1 MYLNRLKES
10 SIQKMESQKTKSTL
24 YFISV
29 MAKLSGEIDSK
40 ELEKTLEQPINYNE
54 KIKEIKKKH
63 AINCKSKY
71 QKNKDISKMVCPA
84 ILYNNNGN
92 AFLLANRNEEQ
103 VLIQQFG
110 NNPPE
115 IWSIEQLKQ
124 QWSGHW
130 LHVSFKQGQFDIA
143 WFQVEFMKY
152 KSIILWVL
160 FFSFILQ
167 ILALV
172 SPIIMQVIMDKVLVH
187 NSLVTLDVLIF
198 GLIIAAIIEVTL
210 KGLREYIYHHTVNRI
225 DMTLGLKLVNHLLR
239 LPLPFFKSRQI
250 GAIVTRVKE
259 LETIREFLTSSF
271 FTLCVDV
278 LFLFVFIFVMN
289 LISTTL
295 TLIFLCSIPLY
306 LLLAWWLPPK
316 IEMAAQQQF
325 ANIAINTSF
334 LTESINGIETAKSL
348 SVEPNFTRRWDGQTS
363 DMSKTNFVS
372 GQISS
377 RSEHLVMAI
386 EKVTSA
392 IILWVGAS
400 EVLALQMTIGQLI
413 AFHMMVSHASQP
425 LTKLTKL
432 WGDYIRTRVA
442 IEKLSQII
450 NLPVE
455 QSRKENKL
463 PIQGHLNLKNI
474 SFRYQPNMPF
484 VLKDFNLAIN
494 AGETIGIV
502 GTSGSG
508 KSTLARL
515 LLRLYTPE
523 SGTIYVDKTPLSAV
537 NLHSLRQQIGIVLQE
552 NFLFSQS
559 VFHNIAQ
566 TSPNA
571 SMDEVVHAAKMAG
584 AHDFILKL
592 PKGYDTV
599 LAEGGTSLSGGQR
612 QRIAIARTLLANP
625 KIIIF
630 DEATSA
636 LDDESQ
642 AIIQDNMHIIA
653 KGRTIITIAHRL
665 STIRHHQRIIV
676 MQQGEI
682 IEQGTHQQLI
692 DQGNF
697 YKHLWT
703 LQQSLKSDMD
713 VK

>member
-1 MYLNRLKES
+1 MK
-10 SIQKMESQKTKSTL
+10 SIHEQSTL
-24 YFISV
+24 YFINII
-29 MAKLSGEIDSK
+29 AKLSGQTNTNKLE
-40 ELEKTLEQPINYNE
+40 ELIHKTISYSEKVKLIKKNHYINC
-54 KIKEIKKKH
+54 KKKH
-63 AINCKSKY
+63 QKSK
-71 QKNKDISKMVCPA
+71 NISKLTCPV
-84 ILYNNNGN
+84 ILYDKQGE
-92 AFLLANRNEEQ
+92 AFLLANKNNEQ
-103 VLIQQFG
+103 VLIQKFG
-110 NNPPE
+110 NSPPE
-115 IWSIEQLKQ
+115 ICDITQLQ
-124 QWSGHW
+124 QHWSGDW
-130 LHVSFKQGQFDIA
+130 LHVSLKQGQFDIT

-152 KSIILWVL
+152 KAIILWVL

-172 SPIIMQVIMDKVLVH
+172 SPIVMQVIMDKVLIH
-187 NSLVTLDVLIF
+187 NSLMTLDVLIF
-198 GLIIAAIIEVTL
+198 GLIVAAFIEVIL

-239 LPLPFFKSRQI
+239 LPIPFFKNRQI

-278 LFLFVFIFVMN
+278 LFLFVFIYVMN

-306 LLLAWWLPPK
+306 LVLAWWLTPK
-316 IEMAAQQQF
+316 IESAAQQQF
-325 ANIAINTSF
+325 TNIAINTSF

-348 SVEPNFTRRWDGQTS
+348 SVEPNFIRRWDHQTS
-363 DMSKTNFVS
+363 DMSQTNFVS

-377 RSEHLVMAI
+377 RSEHLVMVI

-392 IILWVGAS
+392 IVLWVGAS
-400 EVLALQMTIGQLI
+400 EVLALQMTIGQFI
-413 AFHMMVSHASQP
+413 AFHMMVSHANQP
-425 LTKLTKL
+425 LVKLVKL
-432 WGDYIRTRVA
+432 WGDYIRTNVA

-450 NLPVE
+450 NLPIE
-455 QSRKENKL
+455 QNNKENTPSIKGN
-463 PIQGHLNLKNI
+463 IVLKDI
-474 SFRYQPNMPF
+474 SFRYQPNMPYI
-484 VLKDFNLAIN
+484 LKNFNLNIK

-523 SGTIYVDKTPLSAV
+523 SGAVYVDNMPLSTI
-537 NLHSLRQQIGIVLQE
+537 NLNSLRQQIGIVLQE
-552 NFLFSQS
+552 NYLFSQS

-566 TSPNA
+566 TAPNA
-571 SMDEVVHAAKMAG
+571 SMDEVIYAAKMAG

-592 PKGYDTV
+592 PMGYDTV

-625 KIIIF
+625 KVIIF

-642 AIIQDNMHIIA
+642 AVIQENMHVIA
-653 KGRTIITIAHRL
+653 KGRTVITIAHRL

-676 MQQGEI
+676 MQDGKI
-682 IEQGTHQQLI
+682 IEQGSHQQLI
-692 DQGNF
+692 EQGNF

-703 LQQSLKSDMD
+703 LQQSLK
-713 VK
+713 

>member
-1 MYLNRLKES
+1 MK
-10 SIQKMESQKTKSTL
+10 SIHEQSTL
-24 YFISV
+24 YFINII
-29 MAKLSGEIDSK
+29 AKLSGQTNTNKLE
-40 ELEKTLEQPINYNE
+40 ELIHKTISYSEKVKLIKKNHYINC
-54 KIKEIKKKH
+54 KKKH
-63 AINCKSKY
+63 QKSK
-71 QKNKDISKMVCPA
+71 NISKLTCPV
-84 ILYNNNGN
+84 ILYDKQGE
-92 AFLLANRNEEQ
+92 AFLLANKNNEQ
-103 VLIQQFG
+103 VLIQKFG
-110 NNPPE
+110 NSPPE
-115 IWSIEQLKQ
+115 IWDITQLQ
-124 QWSGHW
+124 QHWSGDW
-130 LHVSFKQGQFDIA
+130 LHVSLKQGQFDIT

-152 KSIILWVL
+152 KAIILWVL

-172 SPIIMQVIMDKVLVH
+172 SPIVMQVIMDKVLIH
-187 NSLVTLDVLIF
+187 NSLMTLDVLIF
-198 GLIIAAIIEVTL
+198 GLIVAAFIEVIL

-239 LPLPFFKSRQI
+239 LPIPFFKNRQI

-278 LFLFVFIFVMN
+278 LFLFVFIYVMN

-306 LLLAWWLPPK
+306 LVLAWWLTPK
-316 IEMAAQQQF
+316 IESAAQQQF
-325 ANIAINTSF
+325 TNIAINTSF

-348 SVEPNFTRRWDGQTS
+348 SVEPNFIRRWDHQTS
-363 DMSKTNFVS
+363 DMSQTNFVS

-377 RSEHLVMAI
+377 RSEHLVMVI

-392 IILWVGAS
+392 IVLWVGAS
-400 EVLALQMTIGQLI
+400 EVLALQMTIGQFI
-413 AFHMMVSHASQP
+413 AFHMMVSHANQP
-425 LTKLTKL
+425 LVKLVKL
-432 WGDYIRTRVA
+432 WGNYIRTNVA

-450 NLPVE
+450 NLPIE
-455 QSRKENKL
+455 QNNKENTPSIKGN
-463 PIQGHLNLKNI
+463 IVLKDI
-474 SFRYQPNMPF
+474 SFRYQPNMPYI
-484 VLKDFNLAIN
+484 LKNFNLNIK

-523 SGTIYVDKTPLSAV
+523 SGAVYVDNMPLSTI
-537 NLHSLRQQIGIVLQE
+537 NLNSLRQQIGIVLQE
-552 NFLFSQS
+552 NYLFSQS

-566 TSPNA
+566 TAPNA
-571 SMDEVVHAAKMAG
+571 SMDEVIYAAKMAG

-592 PKGYDTV
+592 PMGYDTV

-625 KIIIF
+625 KVIIF

-642 AIIQDNMHIIA
+642 AVIQENMHVIA
-653 KGRTIITIAHRL
+653 KGRTVITIAHRL

-676 MQQGEI
+676 MQDGKI
-682 IEQGTHQQLI
+682 IEQGSHQQLI
-692 DQGNF
+692 EQGNF

-703 LQQSLKSDMD
+703 LQQSLK
-713 VK
+713 

>member
-1 MYLNRLKES
+1 MK
-10 SIQKMESQKTKSTL
+10 SIHEQSTL
-24 YFISV
+24 YFINII
-29 MAKLSGEIDSK
+29 AKLSGQTNTNKLE
-40 ELEKTLEQPINYNE
+40 ELIHKTISYSEKVKLIKKNHCINC
-54 KIKEIKKKH
+54 KKKH
-63 AINCKSKY
+63 QKSK
-71 QKNKDISKMVCPA
+71 NISKLTCPV
-84 ILYNNNGN
+84 ILYDKQGE
-92 AFLLANRNEEQ
+92 AFLLANKNNEQ
-103 VLIQQFG
+103 VLIQKFG
-110 NNPPE
+110 NSPPE
-115 IWSIEQLKQ
+115 IWDITQLQ
-124 QWSGHW
+124 QHWSGDW
-130 LHVSFKQGQFDIA
+130 LHVSLKQGQFDIT

-152 KSIILWVL
+152 KAIILWVL

-172 SPIIMQVIMDKVLVH
+172 SPIVMQVIMDKVLIH
-187 NSLVTLDVLIF
+187 NSLMTLDVLIF
-198 GLIIAAIIEVTL
+198 GLIVAAFIEVIL

-239 LPLPFFKSRQI
+239 LPIPFFKNRQI

-278 LFLFVFIFVMN
+278 LFLFVFIYVMN

-306 LLLAWWLPPK
+306 LVLAWWLTPK
-316 IEMAAQQQF
+316 IESAAQQQF
-325 ANIAINTSF
+325 TNIAINTSF

-348 SVEPNFTRRWDGQTS
+348 SVEPNFIRRWDHQTS
-363 DMSKTNFVS
+363 DMSQTNFVS

-377 RSEHLVMAI
+377 RSEHLVMVI

-392 IILWVGAS
+392 IVLWVGAS
-400 EVLALQMTIGQLI
+400 EVLALQMTIGQFI
-413 AFHMMVSHASQP
+413 AFHMMVSHANQP
-425 LTKLTKL
+425 LVKLVKL
-432 WGDYIRTRVA
+432 WGDYIRTNVA

-450 NLPVE
+450 NLPIE
-455 QSRKENKL
+455 QNNKENTPSIKGN
-463 PIQGHLNLKNI
+463 IVLKDI
-474 SFRYQPNMPF
+474 SFRYQPNMPYI
-484 VLKDFNLAIN
+484 LKNFNLNIK

-523 SGTIYVDKTPLSAV
+523 SGAVYVDNMPLSTI
-537 NLHSLRQQIGIVLQE
+537 NLNSLRQQIGIVLQE
-552 NFLFSQS
+552 NYLFSQS

-566 TSPNA
+566 TAPNA
-571 SMDEVVHAAKMAG
+571 SMDEVIYAAKMAG

-592 PKGYDTV
+592 PMGYDTV

-625 KIIIF
+625 KVIIF

-642 AIIQDNMHIIA
+642 AVIQENMHVIA
-653 KGRTIITIAHRL
+653 KGRTVITIAHRL

-676 MQQGEI
+676 MQDGKI
-682 IEQGTHQQLI
+682 IEQGSHQQLI
-692 DQGNF
+692 EQGNF

-703 LQQSLKSDMD
+703 LQQSLK
-713 VK
+713 

>member
-1 MYLNRLKES
+1 MK
-10 SIQKMESQKTKSTL
+10 SIHEQSTL
-24 YFISV
+24 YFINII
-29 MAKLSGEIDSK
+29 AKLSGQTNTNKLE
-40 ELEKTLEQPINYNE
+40 ELIHKTISYSEKVKLIKKNHCINC
-54 KIKEIKKKH
+54 KKKH
-63 AINCKSKY
+63 QKSK
-71 QKNKDISKMVCPA
+71 NISKLTCPV
-84 ILYNNNGN
+84 ILYDKQGE
-92 AFLLANRNEEQ
+92 AFLLANKNNEQ
-103 VLIQQFG
+103 VLIQKFG
-110 NNPPE
+110 NSPPE
-115 IWSIEQLKQ
+115 IWDITQLQ
-124 QWSGHW
+124 QHWSGDW
-130 LHVSFKQGQFDIA
+130 LHVSLKQGQFDIT

-152 KSIILWVL
+152 KAIILWVL

-172 SPIIMQVIMDKVLVH
+172 SPIVMQVIMDKVLIH
-187 NSLVTLDVLIF
+187 NSLMTLDVLIF
-198 GLIIAAIIEVTL
+198 GLIVAAFIEVIL

-239 LPLPFFKSRQI
+239 LPIPFFKNRQI

-278 LFLFVFIFVMN
+278 LFLFVFIYVMN

-306 LLLAWWLPPK
+306 LVLAWWLTPK
-316 IEMAAQQQF
+316 IESAAQQQF
-325 ANIAINTSF
+325 TNIAINTSF

-348 SVEPNFTRRWDGQTS
+348 SVEPNFIRRWDHQTS
-363 DMSKTNFVS
+363 DMSQTNFVS

-377 RSEHLVMAI
+377 RSEHLVMVI

-392 IILWVGAS
+392 IVLWVGAS
-400 EVLALQMTIGQLI
+400 EVLALQMTIGQFI
-413 AFHMMVSHASQP
+413 AFHMMVSHANQP
-425 LTKLTKL
+425 LVKLVKL
-432 WGDYIRTRVA
+432 WGDYIRTNVA

-450 NLPVE
+450 NLPIE
-455 QSRKENKL
+455 QNNKENTPSIKGN
-463 PIQGHLNLKNI
+463 IDLKDI
-474 SFRYQPNMPF
+474 SFRYQPNMPYI
-484 VLKDFNLAIN
+484 LKNFNLNIK

-523 SGTIYVDKTPLSAV
+523 SGAVYVDNMPLSTI
-537 NLHSLRQQIGIVLQE
+537 NLNSLRQQIGIVLQE
-552 NFLFSQS
+552 NYLFSQS

-566 TSPNA
+566 TAPNA
-571 SMDEVVHAAKMAG
+571 SMDEVIYAAKMAG

-592 PKGYDTV
+592 PMGYDTV

-625 KIIIF
+625 KVIIF

-642 AIIQDNMHIIA
+642 AVIQENMHVIA
-653 KGRTIITIAHRL
+653 KGRTVITIAHRL

-676 MQQGEI
+676 MQDGKI
-682 IEQGTHQQLI
+682 IEQGSHQQLI
-692 DQGNF
+692 EQGNF

-703 LQQSLKSDMD
+703 LQQSLK
-713 VK
+713 

>member
-1 MYLNRLKES
+1 MK
-10 SIQKMESQKTKSTL
+10 SIHEQSTL
-24 YFISV
+24 YFINII
-29 MAKLSGEIDSK
+29 AKLSGQTNTNKLE
-40 ELEKTLEQPINYNE
+40 ELIHQTISYSEKVKLIKKNHCINC
-54 KIKEIKKKH
+54 KKKH
-63 AINCKSKY
+63 QKSK
-71 QKNKDISKMVCPA
+71 NISKLTCPV
-84 ILYNNNGN
+84 ILYDKQGE
-92 AFLLANRNEEQ
+92 AFLLANKNNEQ
-103 VLIQQFG
+103 VLIQKFG
-110 NNPPE
+110 NSPPE
-115 IWSIEQLKQ
+115 IWDITQLQ
-124 QWSGHW
+124 QHWSGDW
-130 LHVSFKQGQFDIA
+130 LRVSLKQGQFDIT

-152 KSIILWVL
+152 KAIILWVL

-172 SPIIMQVIMDKVLVH
+172 SPIVMQVIMDKVLIH
-187 NSLVTLDVLIF
+187 NSLMTLDVLIF
-198 GLIIAAIIEVTL
+198 GLIVAAFIEVIL

-239 LPLPFFKSRQI
+239 LPIPFFKNRQI

-278 LFLFVFIFVMN
+278 LFLFVFIYVMN

-306 LLLAWWLPPK
+306 LVLAWWLTPK
-316 IEMAAQQQF
+316 IESAAQQQF
-325 ANIAINTSF
+325 TNIAINTSF

-348 SVEPNFTRRWDGQTS
+348 SVEPNFIRRWDHQTS
-363 DMSKTNFVS
+363 DMSQTNFVS

-377 RSEHLVMAI
+377 RSEHLVMVI

-392 IILWVGAS
+392 IVLWVGAS
-400 EVLALQMTIGQLI
+400 EVLALQMTIGQFI
-413 AFHMMVSHASQP
+413 AFHMMVSHANQP
-425 LTKLTKL
+425 LVKLVKL
-432 WGDYIRTRVA
+432 WGDYIRTNVA

-450 NLPVE
+450 NLPIE
-455 QSRKENKL
+455 QNNKENTPSIKVN
-463 PIQGHLNLKNI
+463 IVLKDI
-474 SFRYQPNMPF
+474 SFRYQPNMPYI
-484 VLKDFNLAIN
+484 LKNFNLNIK

-523 SGTIYVDKTPLSAV
+523 SGAVYVDNMPLSTI
-537 NLHSLRQQIGIVLQE
+537 NLNSLRQQIGIVLQE
-552 NFLFSQS
+552 NYLFSQS

-566 TSPNA
+566 TAPNA
-571 SMDEVVHAAKMAG
+571 SMDEVIYAAKMAG

-592 PKGYDTV
+592 PMGYDTV

-625 KIIIF
+625 KVIIF

-642 AIIQDNMHIIA
+642 AVIQENMHVIA
-653 KGRTIITIAHRL
+653 KGRTVITIAHRL

-676 MQQGEI
+676 MQDGKI
-682 IEQGTHQQLI
+682 IEQGSHQQLI
-692 DQGNF
+692 EQGNF

-703 LQQSLKSDMD
+703 LQQSLK
-713 VK
+713 

>member
-1 MYLNRLKES
+1 MK
-10 SIQKMESQKTKSTL
+10 SIHEQSTL
-24 YFISV
+24 YFINII
-29 MAKLSGEIDSK
+29 AKLSGQTNTNNLE
-40 ELEKTLEQPINYNE
+40 ELIHKTISYSE
-54 KIKEIKKKH
+54 KIKLIKKNHGINCKKKH
-63 AINCKSKY
+63 QKS
-71 QKNKDISKMVCPA
+71 KDISKLTCPV
-84 ILYNNNGN
+84 ILYDKQGE
-92 AFLLANRNEEQ
+92 AFLLANKNNEQ
-103 VLIQQFG
+103 VLIQKFG
-110 NNPPE
+110 NSPPE
-115 IWSIEQLKQ
+115 IWDITQLQ
-124 QWSGHW
+124 QHWSGDW
-130 LHVSFKQGQFDIA
+130 LHVSLKQGQFDIT

-152 KSIILWVL
+152 KTIILWVL

-172 SPIIMQVIMDKVLVH
+172 SPIVMQVIMDKVLIH
-187 NSLVTLDVLIF
+187 NSLMTLDVLIF
-198 GLIIAAIIEVTL
+198 GLIVAAFIEVIL

-239 LPLPFFKSRQI
+239 LPIPFFKNRQI

-278 LFLFVFIFVMN
+278 LFLFVFIYVMN

-306 LLLAWWLPPK
+306 LVLAWWLTPK
-316 IEMAAQQQF
+316 IESAAQKQF
-325 ANIAINTSF
+325 TNIAINTSF

-348 SVEPNFTRRWDGQTS
+348 SVEPNFIRRWDHQTS
-363 DMSKTNFVS
+363 DMSQTNFAS

-377 RSEHLVMAI
+377 RSEHLVMVI

-392 IILWVGAS
+392 IVLWVGAS
-400 EVLALQMTIGQLI
+400 EVLALQMTIGQFI
-413 AFHMMVSHASQP
+413 AFHMMVSHANQP
-425 LTKLTKL
+425 LVKLVKL
-432 WGDYIRTRVA
+432 WGDYIRTNVA

-450 NLPVE
+450 NLPIE
-455 QSRKENKL
+455 QNNKENTPSIKGN
-463 PIQGHLNLKNI
+463 IVLKDI
-474 SFRYQPNMPF
+474 SFRYQPNMPYI
-484 VLKDFNLAIN
+484 LKNFNLNIQ

-523 SGTIYVDKTPLSAV
+523 SGAVYVDNMPLSSI
-537 NLHSLRQQIGIVLQE
+537 NLNSLRQQIGIVLQE
-552 NFLFSQS
+552 NYLFSQS

-566 TSPNA
+566 TVPNA
-571 SMDEVVHAAKMAG
+571 SMDEVIHAAKMAG

-592 PKGYDTV
+592 PMGYDTV

-625 KIIIF
+625 KVIIF

-642 AIIQDNMHIIA
+642 AVIQENMHVIA
-653 KGRTIITIAHRL
+653 KGRTVITIAHRL

-676 MQQGEI
+676 MQDGEI
-682 IEQGTHQQLI
+682 IEQGSHQLLI
-692 DQGNF
+692 EQGNF

-703 LQQSLKSDMD
+703 LQQSLK
-713 VK
+713 

>member
-1 MYLNRLKES
+1 MK
-10 SIQKMESQKTKSTL
+10 SIHEQSTL
-24 YFISV
+24 YFINII
-29 MAKLSGEIDSK
+29 AKLSGQTNTNKLE
-40 ELEKTLEQPINYNE
+40 ELIHKTISYSEKVKLIKKNHCINC
-54 KIKEIKKKH
+54 KKKH
-63 AINCKSKY
+63 QKSK
-71 QKNKDISKMVCPA
+71 NISKLTCPV
-84 ILYNNNGN
+84 ILYDKQGE
-92 AFLLANRNEEQ
+92 AFLLANKNNEQ
-103 VLIQQFG
+103 VLIQKFG
-110 NNPPE
+110 NSPPE
-115 IWSIEQLKQ
+115 IWDITQLQ
-124 QWSGHW
+124 QHWSGDW
-130 LHVSFKQGQFDIA
+130 LHVSLKQGQFDIT

-152 KSIILWVL
+152 KTIILWVL

-172 SPIIMQVIMDKVLVH
+172 SPIVMQVIMDKVLIH
-187 NSLVTLDVLIF
+187 NSLMTLDVLIF
-198 GLIIAAIIEVTL
+198 GLIVAAFIEVIL

-239 LPLPFFKSRQI
+239 LPIPFFKNRQI

-278 LFLFVFIFVMN
+278 LFLFVFIYVMN

-306 LLLAWWLPPK
+306 LVLAWWLTPK
-316 IEMAAQQQF
+316 IESAAQQQF
-325 ANIAINTSF
+325 TNIAINTSF

-348 SVEPNFTRRWDGQTS
+348 SVEPNFIRRWDHQTS
-363 DMSKTNFVS
+363 DMSQTNFVS

-377 RSEHLVMAI
+377 RSEHLVMVI

-392 IILWVGAS
+392 IVLWVGAS
-400 EVLALQMTIGQLI
+400 EVLALQMTIGQFI
-413 AFHMMVSHASQP
+413 AFHMMVSHANQP
-425 LTKLTKL
+425 LVKLVKL
-432 WGDYIRTRVA
+432 WGDYIRTNVA

-450 NLPVE
+450 NLPIE
-455 QSRKENKL
+455 QNNKENTPSIKGD
-463 PIQGHLNLKNI
+463 IDLKDI
-474 SFRYQPNMPF
+474 SFRYQPNMPYI
-484 VLKDFNLAIN
+484 LKNFNLNIK

-523 SGTIYVDKTPLSAV
+523 SGAVYVDNMPLSTI
-537 NLHSLRQQIGIVLQE
+537 NLNSLRQQIGIVLQE
-552 NFLFSQS
+552 NYLFSQS

-566 TSPNA
+566 TAPNA
-571 SMDEVVHAAKMAG
+571 SMDEVIYAAKMAG

-592 PKGYDTV
+592 PMGYDTV

-625 KIIIF
+625 KVIIF

-642 AIIQDNMHIIA
+642 AVIQENMHVIA
-653 KGRTIITIAHRL
+653 KGRTVITIAHRL

-676 MQQGEI
+676 MQDGKI
-682 IEQGTHQQLI
+682 IEQGSHQQLI
-692 DQGNF
+692 EQGNF

-703 LQQSLKSDMD
+703 LQQSLK
-713 VK
+713 

>member
-1 MYLNRLKES
+1 MK
-10 SIQKMESQKTKSTL
+10 SIHEQSTL
-24 YFISV
+24 YFINII
-29 MAKLSGEIDSK
+29 AKLSGQTNTNK
-40 ELEKTLEQPINYNE
+40 LEGLIHKTISYNE
-54 KIKEIKKKH
+54 KIKLIKKNHGINCKKKH
-63 AINCKSKY
+63 QKS
-71 QKNKDISKMVCPA
+71 KDISKLTCPV
-84 ILYNNNGN
+84 ILYDKQGE
-92 AFLLANRNEEQ
+92 AFLLANKNNEQ
-103 VLIQQFG
+103 VLIQKFG
-110 NNPPE
+110 NSPPE
-115 IWSIEQLKQ
+115 IWDITKLQ
-124 QWSGHW
+124 QHWSGDW
-130 LHVSFKQGQFDIA
+130 LHVSLKQGQFDIT

-152 KSIILWVL
+152 KAIILWVL

-172 SPIIMQVIMDKVLVH
+172 SPIVMQVIMDKVLIH
-187 NSLVTLDVLIF
+187 NSLMTLDVLIF
-198 GLIIAAIIEVTL
+198 GLIVAAFIEVIL

-239 LPLPFFKSRQI
+239 LPIPFFKNRQI

-278 LFLFVFIFVMN
+278 LFLFVFIYVMN

-306 LLLAWWLPPK
+306 LVLAWWLTPK
-316 IEMAAQQQF
+316 IESAAQQQF
-325 ANIAINTSF
+325 TNIAINTSF

-348 SVEPNFTRRWDGQTS
+348 SVEPNFIRRWDHQTS
-363 DMSKTNFVS
+363 DMSQTNFAS

-377 RSEHLVMAI
+377 RSEHLVMVI

-392 IILWVGAS
+392 IVLWVGAS
-400 EVLALQMTIGQLI
+400 EVLALQMTIGQFI
-413 AFHMMVSHASQP
+413 AFHMMVSHANQP
-425 LTKLTKL
+425 LVKLVKL
-432 WGDYIRTRVA
+432 WGDYIRTNVA

-450 NLPVE
+450 NLPIE
-455 QSRKENKL
+455 QNNKENTPSIKGD
-463 PIQGHLNLKNI
+463 IVLKDI
-474 SFRYQPNMPF
+474 SFRYQPNMPYI
-484 VLKDFNLAIN
+484 LKNFNLNIQ

-523 SGTIYVDKTPLSAV
+523 SGAVYVDNMPLSSI
-537 NLHSLRQQIGIVLQE
+537 NLNSLRQQIGIVLQE
-552 NFLFSQS
+552 NYLFSQS

-566 TSPNA
+566 TVPNA
-571 SMDEVVHAAKMAG
+571 SMDEVIYAAKMAG

-592 PKGYDTV
+592 PLGYDTV

-625 KIIIF
+625 RVIIF

-642 AIIQDNMHIIA
+642 AVIQENMHVIA
-653 KGRTIITIAHRL
+653 KGRTVITIAHRL

-676 MQQGEI
+676 MQEGKI
-682 IEQGTHQQLI
+682 IEQGSHQQLI
-692 DQGNF
+692 EQGNF

-703 LQQSLKSDMD
+703 LQQSLK
-713 VK
+713 

>member
-1 MYLNRLKES
+1 MDSLKLE
-10 SIQKMESQKTKSTL
+10 STL

-29 MAKLSGEIDSK
+29 IAKLSGGINPK
-40 ELEKTLEQPINYNE
+40 ELEQTLNKPIGYNE
-54 KIKEIKKKH
+54 KLNII
-63 AINCKSKY
+63 KSKY
-71 QKNKDISKMVCPA
+71 SIRCRNKHQKNKNLTKIVCPA
-84 ILYNNNGN
+84 ILYNVKGE
-92 AFLLANRNEEQ
+92 AFLLANRNQEQ
-103 VLIQQFG
+103 VLVQQFG
-110 NNPPE
+110 NTPPE
-115 IWSIEQLKQ
+115 IWSIEELNQ

-130 LHVSFKQGQFDIA
+130 LQVSLKQGQFDIT

-172 SPIIMQVIMDKVLVH
+172 SPIVMQVIMDKVLVH

-198 GLIIAAIIEVTL
+198 GLMIAALIEVTL

-239 LPLPFFKSRQI
+239 LPIPFFKSRQI

-295 TLIFLCSIPLY
+295 TIIFLCSIPFY
-306 LLLAWWLPPK
+306 LSLAWWLTPK
-316 IEMAAQQQF
+316 IESAAQQQF
-325 ANIAINTSF
+325 TNIAINTSF

-363 DMSKTNFVS
+363 DMSQTNFVS

-386 EKVTSA
+386 EKITSA
-392 IILWVGAS
+392 IVLWVGAS

-413 AFHMMVSHASQP
+413 AFHMMVSHANQP
-425 LTKLTKL
+425 LIKLTKL

-450 NLPVE
+450 NLPIE
-455 QSRKENKL
+455 QSQQENKL
-463 PIQGHLNLKNI
+463 PLQGHLNLKNI

-484 VLKDFNLAIN
+484 VLKNFNLNIK

-508 KSTLARL
+508 KSTLAKL

-523 SGTIYVDKTPLSAV
+523 SGAIFVDNTPISAI

-566 TSPNA
+566 TSPDA
-571 SMDEVVHAAKMAG
+571 SMEEVVHAAKMAG

-612 QRIAIARTLLANP
+612 QRIAIARTLLSNP
-625 KIIIF
+625 KVIIF

-642 AIIQDNMHIIA
+642 AVIQENMHIIA

-676 MQQGEI
+676 MQNGEI
-682 IEQGTHQQLI
+682 IEQGSHQQLI
-692 DQGNF
+692 EQGDF

>member
-1 MYLNRLKES
+1 MK
-10 SIQKMESQKTKSTL
+10 SIHEQSTL
-24 YFISV
+24 YFINII
-29 MAKLSGEIDSK
+29 AKLSGQTNTNKLE
-40 ELEKTLEQPINYNE
+40 ELIHKTISYSEKVKLIKKNHCINC
-54 KIKEIKKKH
+54 KKKH
-63 AINCKSKY
+63 QKSK
-71 QKNKDISKMVCPA
+71 NISKLTCPV
-84 ILYNNNGN
+84 ILYDKQGE
-92 AFLLANRNEEQ
+92 AFLLANKNNEQ
-103 VLIQQFG
+103 VLIQKFG
-110 NNPPE
+110 NSPPE
-115 IWSIEQLKQ
+115 IWDITQLQ
-124 QWSGHW
+124 QHWSGDW
-130 LHVSFKQGQFDIA
+130 LHVSLKQGQFDIT

-152 KSIILWVL
+152 KAIILWVL

-172 SPIIMQVIMDKVLVH
+172 SPIVMQVIMDKVLIH
-187 NSLVTLDVLIF
+187 NSLMTLDVLIF
-198 GLIIAAIIEVTL
+198 GLIVAAFIEVIL

-239 LPLPFFKSRQI
+239 LPIPFFKNRQI

-278 LFLFVFIFVMN
+278 LFLFVFIYVMN

-306 LLLAWWLPPK
+306 LVLAWWLTPK
-316 IEMAAQQQF
+316 IESAAQQQF
-325 ANIAINTSF
+325 TNIAINTSF

-348 SVEPNFTRRWDGQTS
+348 SVEPNFIRRWDHQTS
-363 DMSKTNFVS
+363 DMSQTNFVS

-377 RSEHLVMAI
+377 RSEHLVMVI

-392 IILWVGAS
+392 IVLWVGAS
-400 EVLALQMTIGQLI
+400 EVLALQMTIGQFI
-413 AFHMMVSHASQP
+413 AFHMMVSHANQP
-425 LTKLTKL
+425 LVKLVKL
-432 WGDYIRTRVA
+432 WGDYIRTNVA

-450 NLPVE
+450 NLPIE
-455 QSRKENKL
+455 QNNKENTPSIKGN
-463 PIQGHLNLKNI
+463 IVLKDI
-474 SFRYQPNMPF
+474 SFRYQPNMPYI
-484 VLKDFNLAIN
+484 LKNFNLNIK

-508 KSTLARL
+508 KSTLTRL

-523 SGTIYVDKTPLSAV
+523 SGAVYVDNMPLSTI
-537 NLHSLRQQIGIVLQE
+537 NLNSLRQQIGIVLQE
-552 NFLFSQS
+552 NYLFSQS

-566 TSPNA
+566 TAPNA
-571 SMDEVVHAAKMAG
+571 SMDEVIYAAKMAG

-592 PKGYDTV
+592 PMGYDTV

-625 KIIIF
+625 KVIIF

-642 AIIQDNMHIIA
+642 AVIQENMHVIA
-653 KGRTIITIAHRL
+653 KGRTVITIAHRL

-676 MQQGEI
+676 MQDGKI
-682 IEQGTHQQLI
+682 IEQGSHQQLI
-692 DQGNF
+692 EQGNF

-703 LQQSLKSDMD
+703 LQQSLK
-713 VK
+713 

>member
-1 MYLNRLKES
+1 MK
-10 SIQKMESQKTKSTL
+10 SIHEQSTL
-24 YFISV
+24 YFINII
-29 MAKLSGEIDSK
+29 AKLSGQTNTNKLE
-40 ELEKTLEQPINYNE
+40 ELIHKTISYSEKVKLIKKNHCINC
-54 KIKEIKKKH
+54 KKKH
-63 AINCKSKY
+63 QKSK
-71 QKNKDISKMVCPA
+71 NISKLTCPV
-84 ILYNNNGN
+84 ILYDKQGE
-92 AFLLANRNEEQ
+92 AFLLANKNNEQ
-103 VLIQQFG
+103 VLIQKFG
-110 NNPPE
+110 NSPPE
-115 IWSIEQLKQ
+115 IWDITQLQ
-124 QWSGHW
+124 QHWSGDW
-130 LHVSFKQGQFDIA
+130 LHVSLKQGQFDIT

-152 KSIILWVL
+152 KAIILWVL

-172 SPIIMQVIMDKVLVH
+172 SPIVMQVIMDKVLIH
-187 NSLVTLDVLIF
+187 NSLITLDVLIF
-198 GLIIAAIIEVTL
+198 GLIVAAFIEVIL

-239 LPLPFFKSRQI
+239 LPIPFFKNRQI

-278 LFLFVFIFVMN
+278 LFLFVFIYVMN

-306 LLLAWWLPPK
+306 LVLAWWLTPK
-316 IEMAAQQQF
+316 IESAAQQQF
-325 ANIAINTSF
+325 TNIAINTSF

-348 SVEPNFTRRWDGQTS
+348 SVEPNFIRRWDHQTS
-363 DMSKTNFVS
+363 DMSQTNFVS

-377 RSEHLVMAI
+377 RSEHLVMVI

-392 IILWVGAS
+392 IVLWVGAS
-400 EVLALQMTIGQLI
+400 EVLALQMTIGQFI
-413 AFHMMVSHASQP
+413 AFHMMVSHANQP
-425 LTKLTKL
+425 LVKLVKL
-432 WGDYIRTRVA
+432 WGDYIRTNVA

-450 NLPVE
+450 NLPIE
-455 QSRKENKL
+455 QNNKENTPSIKGN
-463 PIQGHLNLKNI
+463 IVLKDI
-474 SFRYQPNMPF
+474 SFRYQPNMPYI
-484 VLKDFNLAIN
+484 LKNFNLNIK

-523 SGTIYVDKTPLSAV
+523 SGAVYVDNMPLSTI
-537 NLHSLRQQIGIVLQE
+537 NLNSLRQQIGIVLQE
-552 NFLFSQS
+552 NYLFSQS

-566 TSPNA
+566 TAPNA
-571 SMDEVVHAAKMAG
+571 SMDEVIYAAKMAG

-592 PKGYDTV
+592 PMGYDTV

-625 KIIIF
+625 KVIIF

-642 AIIQDNMHIIA
+642 AVIQENMHVIA
-653 KGRTIITIAHRL
+653 KGRTVITIAHRL

-676 MQQGEI
+676 MQDGKI
-682 IEQGTHQQLI
+682 IEQGSHQQLI
-692 DQGNF
+692 EQGNF

-703 LQQSLKSDMD
+703 LQQSLK
-713 VK
+713 

>member
-1 MYLNRLKES
+1 
-10 SIQKMESQKTKSTL
+10 MEQTQEISTL
-24 YFISV
+24 YFINII
-29 MAKLSGEIDSK
+29 AKLSGQTNNN
-40 ELEKTLEQPINYNE
+40 ELEKLINQTISYHE
-54 KIKEIKKKH
+54 KIKLIKKKH
-63 AINCKSKY
+63 GISC
-71 QKNKDISKMVCPA
+71 KNKHQKSNDISKLSCPV
-84 ILYNNNGN
+84 ILYDKQGE
-92 AFLLANRNEEQ
+92 AFLLANKNDQQ
-103 VLIQQFG
+103 VLVQKFG
-110 NNPPE
+110 NSPPE
-115 IWSIEQLKQ
+115 IWDIAQLQ
-124 QWSGHW
+124 QNWCGDW
-130 LHVSFKQGQFDIA
+130 LHVSLKQGQFDIT

-172 SPIIMQVIMDKVLVH
+172 SPIVMQVIMDKVLIH

-198 GLIIAAIIEVTL
+198 GLIIAAFIEVIL

-225 DMTLGLKLVNHLLR
+225 DMTLGLRLVNHLLH
-239 LPLPFFKSRQI
+239 LPIPFFKNRQI

-278 LFLFVFIFVMN
+278 LFLFVFIYVMN

-306 LLLAWWLPPK
+306 LLLAWWLTPK
-316 IEMAAQQQF
+316 IESAAQQQF
-325 ANIAINTSF
+325 TNIAINTSF
-334 LTESINGIETAKSL
+334 LTESINGVETAKSL
-348 SVEPNFTRRWDGQTS
+348 SVEPNFVRRWDSQTS
-363 DMSKTNFVS
+363 DMSQTNFVS

-377 RSEHLVMAI
+377 RSEHLVMVI

-392 IILWVGAS
+392 VVLWVGAS
-400 EVLALQMTIGQLI
+400 EVLALQMTIGQFI
-413 AFHMMVSHASQP
+413 AFHMMVSHANQP
-425 LTKLTKL
+425 LVKLVKL
-432 WGDYIRTRVA
+432 WGDYIRTNVA

-450 NLPVE
+450 NLPIE
-455 QSRKENKL
+455 QNKAEN
-463 PIQGHLNLKNI
+463 IQSIKGDLTLKDI
-474 SFRYQPNMPF
+474 SFRYQPNMPYI
-484 VLKDFNLAIN
+484 LQNFNLNIK

-523 SGTIYVDKTPLSAV
+523 SGTIYIDNTPLSAI

-566 TSPNA
+566 TVPNA

-592 PKGYDTV
+592 PMGYDTV
-599 LAEGGTSLSGGQR
+599 LSEGGTSLSGGQR

-625 KIIIF
+625 KVIIF

-642 AIIQDNMHIIA
+642 AIIQENMHVIA
-653 KGRTIITIAHRL
+653 KGRTVITIAHRL

-676 MQQGEI
+676 MQDGKI
-682 IEQGTHQQLI
+682 IEQGNHQQLI
-692 DQGNF
+692 EQGSF
-697 YKHLWT
+697 YNHLWT
-703 LQQSLKSDMD
+703 LQQSLK
-713 VK
+713 

>member
-1 MYLNRLKES
+1 MK
-10 SIQKMESQKTKSTL
+10 SIHEQSTL
-24 YFISV
+24 YFINII
-29 MAKLSGEIDSK
+29 AKLSGQTNTNK
-40 ELEKTLEQPINYNE
+40 LEGLIHKTISYNE
-54 KIKEIKKKH
+54 KIKLIKKNHGINCKKKH
-63 AINCKSKY
+63 QKS
-71 QKNKDISKMVCPA
+71 KDISKLTCPV
-84 ILYNNNGN
+84 ILYDKQGE
-92 AFLLANRNEEQ
+92 AFLLANKNNEQ
-103 VLIQQFG
+103 VLIQKFG
-110 NNPPE
+110 NSPPE
-115 IWSIEQLKQ
+115 IWDITQLQ
-124 QWSGHW
+124 QHWSGDW
-130 LHVSFKQGQFDIA
+130 LHVSLKQGQFDIT

-152 KSIILWVL
+152 KAIILWVL

-172 SPIIMQVIMDKVLVH
+172 SPIVMQVIMDKVLIH
-187 NSLVTLDVLIF
+187 NSLMTLDVLIF
-198 GLIIAAIIEVTL
+198 GLIVAAFIEVIL

-239 LPLPFFKSRQI
+239 LPIPFFKNRQI

-278 LFLFVFIFVMN
+278 LFLFVFIYVMN

-306 LLLAWWLPPK
+306 LVLAWWLTPK
-316 IEMAAQQQF
+316 IESAAQQQF
-325 ANIAINTSF
+325 TNIAINTSF

-348 SVEPNFTRRWDGQTS
+348 SVEPNFIRRWDHQTS
-363 DMSKTNFVS
+363 DMSQTNFAS

-377 RSEHLVMAI
+377 RSEHLVMVI

-392 IILWVGAS
+392 IVLWVGAS
-400 EVLALQMTIGQLI
+400 EVLALQMTIGQFI
-413 AFHMMVSHASQP
+413 AFHMMVSHANQP
-425 LTKLTKL
+425 LVKLVKL
-432 WGDYIRTRVA
+432 WGDYIRTNVA

-450 NLPVE
+450 NLPIE
-455 QSRKENKL
+455 QNNKENTPSIKGD
-463 PIQGHLNLKNI
+463 IVLKDI
-474 SFRYQPNMPF
+474 SFRYQPNMPYI
-484 VLKDFNLAIN
+484 LKNFNLNIQ

-523 SGTIYVDKTPLSAV
+523 SGAVYVDNMPLSSI
-537 NLHSLRQQIGIVLQE
+537 NLNSLRQQIGIVLQE
-552 NFLFSQS
+552 NYLFSQS

-566 TSPNA
+566 TVPNA
-571 SMDEVVHAAKMAG
+571 SMDEVIYAAKIAG

-592 PKGYDTV
+592 PLGYDTV

-625 KIIIF
+625 RVIIF

-642 AIIQDNMHIIA
+642 AVIQENMHVIA
-653 KGRTIITIAHRL
+653 KGRTVITIAHRL

-676 MQQGEI
+676 MQEGKI
-682 IEQGTHQQLI
+682 IEQGSHQQLI
-692 DQGNF
+692 EQGNF

-703 LQQSLKSDMD
+703 LQQSLK
-713 VK
+713 

>member
-1 MYLNRLKES
+1 MDSLKSE
-10 SIQKMESQKTKSTL
+10 STL

-29 MAKLSGEIDSK
+29 IAKLSGGINPK
-40 ELEKTLEQPINYNE
+40 ELEQALNKPIGYNE
-54 KIKEIKKKH
+54 KLNII
-63 AINCKSKY
+63 KSKY
-71 QKNKDISKMVCPA
+71 SIRCRNKHQKNKNLTKIVCPA
-84 ILYNNNGN
+84 ILYNVKGE
-92 AFLLANRNEEQ
+92 AFLLANRNQEQ
-103 VLIQQFG
+103 VLVQQFG
-110 NNPPE
+110 NTPPE
-115 IWSIEQLKQ
+115 IWSIEELNQ

-130 LHVSFKQGQFDIA
+130 LQVSLKQGQFDIT

-152 KSIILWVL
+152 KPIILWVL

-172 SPIIMQVIMDKVLVH
+172 SPIVMQVIMDKVLVH

-198 GLIIAAIIEVTL
+198 GLMIAALIEVTL

-239 LPLPFFKSRQI
+239 LPIPFFKSRQI

-271 FTLCVDV
+271 FTLCVDI

-295 TLIFLCSIPLY
+295 TIIFLCSIPFY
-306 LLLAWWLPPK
+306 LLLAWWLTPK
-316 IEMAAQQQF
+316 IESAAQQQF
-325 ANIAINTSF
+325 TNIAINTSF

-363 DMSKTNFVS
+363 DMSQTNFVS

-386 EKVTSA
+386 EKITSA
-392 IILWVGAS
+392 IVLWVGAS

-413 AFHMMVSHASQP
+413 AFHMMVSHANQP
-425 LTKLTKL
+425 LIKLTKL
-432 WGDYIRTRVA
+432 WGGYIRTRVA

-450 NLPVE
+450 NLPIE
-455 QSRKENKL
+455 QSQQENKL
-463 PIQGHLNLKNI
+463 PLQGHLNLKNI

-484 VLKDFNLAIN
+484 VLKNFNLNIK

-508 KSTLARL
+508 KSTLAKL

-523 SGTIYVDKTPLSAV
+523 SGAIFVDNTPISAI

-566 TSPNA
+566 TSPDA

-612 QRIAIARTLLANP
+612 QRIAIARTLLSNP
-625 KIIIF
+625 KVIIF

-642 AIIQDNMHIIA
+642 AVIQENMHIIA

-676 MQQGEI
+676 MQNGEI
-682 IEQGTHQQLI
+682 IEQGSHQQLI
-692 DQGNF
+692 EQGDF